1 MVFLTLGSSQFFII
15 ASYPMHWQ
23 MPELYRFAL
32 LLTPNIV
39 QCSLEVNITIA
50 RDGWR
55 RGKRGEEV
63 VAATAAAQ
71 LHSHSMDL

>member
-1 MVFLTLGSSQFFII
+1 
-15 ASYPMHWQ
+15 